1 MSSKDHKADP
11 PIRKP
16 IAVESVAWEEWSEG
30 SRFGSRFR
38 HLTRAAAGDSYHVGV
53 QIEELPPGKQ
63 SSPAHYHLLEEEHIL
78 ILEGRATL
86 RLAEEMIEMSAGDYV
101 CFPARQKA
109 GHCLVNT
116 SDAPCRFLV
125 IGERKPD
132 EVCVYTDSNK
142 ILVRSVGEI
151 YDKSQV
157 RPYWDG
163 EATGGDQAPSSS
175 SPSSP
180 SSSSSSS

>member
-1 MSSKDHKADP
+1 MSSNDQKADP
-11 PIRKP
+11 PVIRKP
-16 IAVESVAWEEWSEG
+16 IAVEDVPWEEWSEG
-30 SRFGSRFR
+30 SRFGSRYR
-38 HLTRAAAGDSYHVGV
+38 HLTKAAVGDGYHVGV
-53 QIEELPPGKQ
+53 QIEELLPGKQ

-86 RLAEEMIEMSAGDYV
+86 RLGEETIEVSAGDYV

-116 SDAPCRFLV
+116 SDALCRFLV

-142 ILVRSVGEI
+142 ILVRSVHEV

-157 RPYWDG
+157 RDYWDG
-163 EATGGDQAPSSS
+163 EETGGDQA
-175 SPSSP
+175 SSP
-180 SSSSSSS
+180 SSSSP

>member
-1 MSSKDHKADP
+1 MSSNDEQDDP
-11 PIRKP
+11 QQIRKP
-16 IAVESVAWEEWSEG
+16 IAVESVPWEEWSEG

-38 HLTRAAAGDSYHVGV
+38 HLTRAVMGKGHHVGV
-53 QIEELPPGKQ
+53 LIEELLPGKQ

-86 RLAEEMIEMSAGDYV
+86 RLAEETIEMSAGDYV

-125 IGERKPD
+125 IGEKKPD
-132 EVCVYTDSNK
+132 DVCVYTDSNK
-142 ILVRSVGEI
+142 ILVGSVDEI

-157 RPYWDG
+157 RAYWHG
-163 EATGGDQAPSSS
+163 EETGGDPA
-175 SPSSP
+175 SP
-180 SSSSSSS
+180 SSSSSSSSS

>member
-1 MSSKDHKADP
+1 MSSNDEKSDP
-11 PIRKP
+11 QVIRKP
-16 IAVESVAWEEWSEG
+16 IAAESVPWHVWSKG
-30 SRFGSRFR
+30 SRFGSRYR
-38 HLTRAAAGDSYHVGV
+38 HLTKAVMGGDAYHVGV
-53 QIEELPPGKQ
+53 AIEELAPGQQ

-86 RLAEEMIEMSAGDYV
+86 RLGDETLEMSAGDYV

-109 GHCLVNT
+109 GHCLINT
-116 SDAPCRFLV
+116 SDAPCRFVV
-125 IGERKPD
+125 IGEQKPD

-142 ILVRSVGEI
+142 ILVRSVDAV

-157 RPYWDG
+157 RDYWDG
-163 EATGGDQAPSSS
+163 EATGADPG
-175 SPSSP
+175 P